1 MLEAIQLSR
10 HAIGT
15 EVKHGHELKHVKS
28 RANLFQ
34 VELNNALPAKIT
46 KSIIIVVIAPRKIY
60 LKFHHISKGSFCVC
74 VKWHQEAL
82 DGNK

>member
-28 RANLFQ
+28 WANLFQ

-46 KSIIIVVIAPRKIY
+46 KNVIIVVIAP
-60 LKFHHISKGSFCVC
+60 
-74 VKWHQEAL
+74 
-82 DGNK
+82 